1 MYIKKNTVN
10 VAIWRLRDFDRA
22 RMLNYAIELVD
33 YLKRFDPSGGF
44 QLFFEYIIDDTLQP
58 LPAWEWA

>member
-1 MYIKKNTVN
+1 
-10 VAIWRLRDFDRA
+10 
-22 RMLNYAIELVD
+22 MLNYAIELVD

-58 LPAWEWA
+58 LPAWE